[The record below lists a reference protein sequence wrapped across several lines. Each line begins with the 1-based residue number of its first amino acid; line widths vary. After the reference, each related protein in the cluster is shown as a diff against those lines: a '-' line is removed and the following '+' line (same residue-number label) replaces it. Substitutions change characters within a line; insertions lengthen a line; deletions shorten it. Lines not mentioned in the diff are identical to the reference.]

1 MADFTFS
8 QLGTRV
14 RERCDMENNNFITDS
29 ELVNY
34 INASAAELHD
44 ILIQAY
50 GDDYYIKTKEFNT
63 TSGVSLYPISD
74 STSSYDLAIGDFYK
88 VRGVDAKLN
97 GSEYFTLEPF
107 NFNERNLYANFGSW
121 SMLGVTNVRYRLVG
135 DNVMFTPEPDGVK
148 AVKIWYIPTA
158 DKFTYDSGTST
169 ASGTISVIHGY
180 EEFIVLDAAIKCLQK
195 EESDVTTLVGQK
207 FAMNRRIEEAA
218 NNRDAGS
225 PLSVSDVYNENN
237 RYWWGTTRT

>member
-8 QLGTRV
+8 QLGDRV
-14 RERCDMENNNFITDS
+14 RERSDMENNNFIGDS

-44 ILIQAY
+44 IVVQVY
-50 GDDYYIKTKEFNT
+50 GDDYYIKTKEFTT

-74 STSSYDLAIGDFYK
+74 STSSYDLAISDFYK

-97 GSEYFTLEPF
+97 GAEYFTLEPF

-121 SMLGVTNVRYRLVG
+121 SVLGITSVRYRIVG
-135 DNVMFTPEPDGVK
+135 DNFMFTPQPDS
-148 AVKIWYIPTA
+148 AISVKIWYIPTA

-169 ASGTISVIHGY
+169 ASGTISVTQGY
-180 EEFIVLDAAIKCLQK
+180 EEYIVLDAAIKCLQK
-195 EESDVTTLVGQK
+195 EESDVTVLVGQK
-207 FAMNRRIEEAA
+207 IAMKRRIEEAA

-225 PLSVSDVYNENN
+225 PLAVSDIYNENN
-237 RYWWGTTRT
+237 RYWWGTIRT